1 MMVKNTEKK
10 PINMR
15 ALKGGSYSLALCAL
29 ALALIV
35 VVNLFVGALPSTYT
49 KLDTSTDGLL
59 TISEE
64 TKAIVSSVDIPVT
77 MYLVTRRGTEDTK
90 ISELLERYKDL
101 SPNIKVETVDP
112 DTNPAFITK
121 YTSETLSVNSVIV
134 ESARRFYV
142 VDYNDIYVTSYA
154 NITQEEYYN
163 YVYYGIMPT
172 GTPYFY
178 GELKLT
184 TAIDYVARE
193 ALPTVYLLTG
203 HEEAQLPSSITASF
217 TANNILSESLG
228 LLGADGIPADATAI
242 LINNP
247 KTDLSEYE
255 AELLVEYL
263 ENGGNLILLT
273 DFRYYTN
280 EKMPNLASVT
290 YMMGLQSEDGIVVET
305 NRSHYN
311 TYATMLLP
319 VLSAGG
325 PAELLPSASLNTMLP
340 DAHGIVLTGKGDAST
355 APLLQTTVDSYV
367 KKNVQAT
374 SAEKEEGDV
383 DGPFAIAA
391 YATLAESKLVW
402 YSTPYV
408 VSEEMD
414 YYVNGGNSKL
424 FMASVNW
431 MCESESSVS
440 VAAKTMSTEMLI
452 VPASAFGL
460 WSVLLVIVL
469 PLAVLGAGFAVWLRR
484 RRR

>member
-1 MMVKNTEKK
+1 MEKNTEKK

-29 ALALIV
+29 ALALV
-35 VVNLFVGALPSTYT
+35 VLVNLFIGALPSTYT
-49 KLDTSTDGLL
+49 KLDTSAQGLL

-77 MYLVTRRGTEDTK
+77 MYFVTRRGSEDAN
-90 ISELLERYKDL
+90 ISELLNRYADL
-101 SPNIKVETVDP
+101 SPNVKVKTVDP
-112 DTNPAFITK
+112 DTNPAFVTK
-121 YTSETLSVNSVIV
+121 YTSESLSANSVIV
-134 ESARRFYV
+134 ESERRFYV

-154 NITQEEYYN
+154 NITEEEYYY
-163 YVYYGIMPT
+163 YVYYGMMPT

-178 GELKLT
+178 GELKFT
-184 TAIDYVARE
+184 TAIDYVARA
-193 ALPTVYLLTG
+193 ALPTVYTLTG
-203 HEEAQLPSSITASF
+203 HEEAELASSITSSF
-217 TANNILSESLG
+217 TANNILTDSLS
-228 LLGADGIPADATAI
+228 LLGADGIPADAAAI

-255 AELLVEYL
+255 IEVLTEYVQ
-263 ENGGNLILLT
+263 NGGSMILLT
-273 DFRYYTN
+273 DLRYYTN
-280 EKMPNLASVT
+280 EKMPNLASLT
-290 YMMGLQSEDGIVVET
+290 AMMGMRSEDGLVVET

-319 VLSAGG
+319 VLSASG
-325 PAELLPSASLNTMLP
+325 PATLLSSTSVNTMLP
-340 DAHGIVLTGKGDAST
+340 NAHGIVLTGEGDAAAS
-355 APLLQTTVDSYV
+355 ALLQTTTASYV
-367 KKNVQAT
+367 KKNIEAT

-391 YATLAESKLVW
+391 HATLGESKFVW
-402 YSTPYV
+402 YSTPYIV
-408 VSEEMD
+408 DEEMD

-431 MCESESSVS
+431 MCESASSVS
-440 VAAKTMSTEMLI
+440 VAAKTMTTEMLV
-452 VPASAFGL
+452 VPQSAFGL

-469 PLAVLGAGFAVWLRR
+469 PIAVLGTGFAVWFRR